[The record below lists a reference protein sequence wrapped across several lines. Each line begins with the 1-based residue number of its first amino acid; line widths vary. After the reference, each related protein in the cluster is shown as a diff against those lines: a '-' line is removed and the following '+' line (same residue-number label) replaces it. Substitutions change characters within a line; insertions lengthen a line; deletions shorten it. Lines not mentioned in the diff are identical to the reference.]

1 MLYSASRTDLKNIV
15 QWLRGHDDS
24 QWENQIGL
32 LSDTISDLEN
42 SAKPKTPHVGTIAV
56 AMPRLIKMLIAM
68 NSRKR
73 VAALEHGQI
82 ALELLAG
89 E

>member
-1 MLYSASRTDLKNIV
+1 MYCCLRWDMMYSASRTDLRNIA

-42 SAKPKTPHVGTIAV
+42 SAKPKTPQWG
-56 AMPRLIKMLIAM
+56 PLPLQCP
-68 NSRKR
+68 
-73 VAALEHGQI
+73 G
-82 ALELLAG
+82 
-89 E
+89 